1 MKQDHLHT
9 LDPFLESKRVYN
21 KQSKLS
27 TTLQPCNEQRQEE
40 SDDIEFQTCEDITND
55 YFPCSPPLWNQRALG
70 YARNGA
76 STSLPCYDYF
86 GHPFPDSRLQVIKNG
101 RRHLMEMIHDLP
113 ESSFELS
120 LKDIVDDQRNTE
132 ECQQAATVKGSNQ
145 KVRMPQQRKPL
156 KRSQI
161 SRRESMDS
169 GGFLLKM
176 FIPASIGSKK
186 KLKPKNCS
194 KVSSKTHVDES
205 EKSVNRD
212 WWRIM
217 YVVIK
222 DNKYS
227 RSIKKSMSA
236 NSSSKSRLVES
247 HCTQRKQR
255 GCFF

>member
-9 LDPFLESKRVYN
+9 LDPFLESKNVYSQ
-21 KQSKLS
+21 QSILS

-40 SDDIEFQTCEDITND
+40 SDGIEFQTCEDITDD

-70 YARNGA
+70 DARNGA

-86 GHPFPDSRLQVIKNG
+86 GHPFPRSRLQVIKNG
-101 RRHLMEMIHDLP
+101 RRHLMEMIQDLP

-120 LKDIVDDQRNTE
+120 LKDIVDDRQGTE
-132 ECQQAATVKGSNQ
+132 ECQQTATVKGSNQ
-145 KVRMPQQRKPL
+145 KVRMPQQRKTL

-161 SRRESMDS
+161 SRSESMDS
-169 GGFLLKM
+169 GVFLLKM
-176 FIPASIGSKK
+176 FLPASICSKK
-186 KLKPKNCS
+186 KLKPRNCS
-194 KVSSKTHVDES
+194 KVSSKTSVDES
-205 EKSVNRD
+205 EKPVNRD
-212 WWRIM
+212 WWRII

-247 HCTQRKQR
+247 NCTQRKQR